1 MRTHIIALIALV
13 CTLASCGKKQEDPVK
28 AAISNKISEQIGET
42 SNIYFSSLALVDST
56 TFGEE
61 IARRRNTLEIR
72 RKQNLKL
79 AGQYEAAGKV
89 KNEAAKR
96 ADAAN
101 DLRHLEGLSAIES
114 RLAANDSLDVVEAYI
129 YKFSGSARTYKGTVN
144 FTDMF
149 VSITPQHEVV
159 GMDYKKEG
167 ALKSAGRL
175 IPGYSAL
182 FE

>member
-28 AAISNKISEQIGET
+28 AAISNKISEQTGET

-61 IARRRNTLEIR
+61 IARRRTTLEIR

-96 ADAAN
+96 SDAAN
-101 DLRHLEGLSAIES
+101 DLKRLEGLSAIES

-175 IPGYSAL
+175 IPGYSTL

>member
-1 MRTHIIALIALV
+1 MRGRYFLT
-13 CTLASCGKKQEDPVK
+13 KK
-28 AAISNKISEQIGET
+28 AAPG
-42 SNIYFSSLALVDST
+42 
-56 TFGEE
+56 G
-61 IARRRNTLEIR
+61 
-72 RKQNLKL
+72 
-79 AGQYEAAGKV
+79 
-89 KNEAAKR
+89 
-96 ADAAN
+96 
-101 DLRHLEGLSAIES
+101 
-114 RLAANDSLDVVEAYI
+114 DSLDAVEAYI

-167 ALKSAGRL
+167 VLKSAGRL

>member
-28 AAISNKISEQIGET
+28 AAISNKISEQTGET
-42 SNIYFSSLALVDST
+42 SNIYFRSLALVDST

-61 IARRRNTLEIR
+61 IARRRTTLEIR

-96 ADAAN
+96 SDAAN
-101 DLRHLEGLSAIES
+101 DLKRLEGLSAIES

-129 YKFSGSARTYKGTVN
+129 YKFSGSARTYKGTVS

-175 IPGYSAL
+175 IPGYSTL

>member
-1 MRTHIIALIALV
+1 MRTHIIVLIAFV
-13 CTLASCGKKQEDPVK
+13 CILAACGKKQTDPVK
-28 AAISNKISEQIGET
+28 AAITEKIAAQTGED
-42 SNIYFSSLALVDST
+42 SKVYFSALELVDST
-56 TFGEE
+56 TFGAE

-72 RKQNLKL
+72 RKQNLNL
-79 AGQYEAAGKV
+79 AVQYKTEGKF
-89 KNEAAKR
+89 KNEAAKN

-101 DLRHLEGLSAIES
+101 DLRHLEGLAAIEA

-167 ALKSAGRL
+167 VLKSAGRL

>member
-1 MRTHIIALIALV
+1 MRKILLIA
-13 CTLASCGKKQEDPVK
+13 
-28 AAISNKISEQIGET
+28 AAIAGLTACTSTPKDPHLVALENAIVKQLGEGT
-42 SNIYFSSLALVDST
+42 KVTIETFQKVDST

-61 IARRRNTLEIR
+61 IARRRTTLEIR

-96 ADAAN
+96 SDAAN
-101 DLRHLEGLSAIES
+101 DLKRLEGLSAIEF